1 MQSYIFLILS
11 LCFSAF
17 FSGMEIA
24 FVSSNKLRF
33 ELESKEKSITAKVMR
48 FFYKHPQQYITTMLV
63 GNNIC
68 LVVFSMLM
76 AEWLEPSFRLFVQ
89 EDLLISLLQ
98 SIVATVIVLFIG
110 EFFPK
115 TIFRLNPNLWLN
127 IFSPFLFVI
136 YVLLYPITILATWI
150 SVGGLRLFGVKLDDK
165 VDDITFSR
173 TDLIYLLQES
183 YDSQETIEDVE
194 AEVKIFQN
202 ALDFSKIKL
211 RDCCIPRTE
220 IVALPDTSAVEEL
233 RTRFIETGLS
243 KILIYTKDID
253 HIIGYIHSS
262 EMFNHKEEW
271 KKHINQVPIVPENM
285 AAQRLMKMFMQ
296 EKKSIAV
303 VVDEFGGTAGIVTL
317 EDIMEEIFGDIK
329 DEHDL
334 REYVAKKIND
344 NEFVLSGRLEVE
356 KVNEQF
362 GLDLPESDQYE
373 TIAGLIL
380 EHCGHFPKVNEVI
393 RVRKFT
399 FKCVKMADNRIEL
412 VKLFC

>member
-1 MQSYIFLILS
+1 MHSYIFLILS

-76 AEWLEPSFRLFVQ
+76 AEWLEPAFRLFVQ

-173 TDLIYLLQES
+173 TDLMYLLQES

-233 RTRFIETGLS
+233 MTRFIETGLS

>member
-24 FVSSNKLRF
+24 FVSSNKLRV

-173 TDLIYLLQES
+173 TDLMYLLQES

>member
-1 MQSYIFLILS
+1 MHSYILIILS
-11 LCFSAF
+11 LCLSAF

-33 ELESKEKSITAKVMR
+33 ELEKREKSITAKVMG
-48 FFYKHPQQYITTMLV
+48 FFYRHPQQYITTMLV

-76 AEWLEPSFRLFVQ
+76 AEWLEPYFRMFIT

-127 IFSPFLFVI
+127 VFSLFLFVI
-136 YVLLYPITILATWI
+136 YVLLYPITIFTTWI
-150 SVGGLRLFGVKLDDK
+150 SVGGLRLFGVKLDEK

-173 TDLIYLLQES
+173 TDLMYLLQES
-183 YDSQETIEDVE
+183 YDSQETIENVE

-202 ALDFSKIKL
+202 VLDFSKIKL

-220 IVALPDTSAVEEL
+220 IVALPDTIAVEEL
-233 RTRFIETGLS
+233 KNKFIETGLS
-243 KILIYTKDID
+243 KILIYTTDID

-271 KKHINQVPIVPENM
+271 RQHVNQVPIVPENM
-285 AAQRLMKMFMQ
+285 AAQKLMKMFMQ

-329 DEHDL
+329 DEHDV

-344 NEFVLSGRLEVE
+344 HEFVLSGRLEVE

-362 GLDLPESDQYE
+362 NLELPESDQYE

-380 EHCGHFPKVNEVI
+380 EHCGHFPKVNELI
-393 RVRKFT
+393 RVDKFT
-399 FKCVKMADNRIEL
+399 FKCVKMADNRIDL

>member
-173 TDLIYLLQES
+173 TDLMYLLQES

-211 RDCCIPRTE
+211 RDCYIPRTE

>member
-1 MQSYIFLILS
+1 
-11 LCFSAF
+11 
-17 FSGMEIA
+17 MEIA

-173 TDLIYLLQES
+173 TDLMYLLQES

>member
-127 IFSPFLFVI
+127 IFAPFLFVI

-173 TDLIYLLQES
+173 TDLMYLLQES

>member
-1 MQSYIFLILS
+1 MYSYILLILS

-33 ELESKEKSITAKVMR
+33 ELESKEKSITARVMR
-48 FFYKHPQQYITTMLV
+48 FFYKRPQQYITTMLV
-63 GNNIC
+63 GNNVC

-127 IFSPFLFVI
+127 IFAPFLFVI
-136 YVLLYPITILATWI
+136 YVLLYPVTIFATWI
-150 SVGGLRLFGVKLDDK
+150 SVGSLRLFGVKLDDK

-173 TDLIYLLQES
+173 SDLMYLLQES

-220 IVALPDTSAVEEL
+220 IVALPDTTAVEEL

-344 NEFVLSGRLEVE
+344 NEYVLSGRLEVE

-399 FKCVKMADNRIEL
+399 FKCVKMADNRIDL

>member
-1 MQSYIFLILS
+1 MHSYIFLILS

-136 YVLLYPITILATWI
+136 YVLLYPITIFATWI

-173 TDLIYLLQES
+173 TDLMYLLQES

>member
-1 MQSYIFLILS
+1 MHSYIFLILS

-127 IFSPFLFVI
+127 IFAPFLFVI

-173 TDLIYLLQES
+173 TDLMYLLQES

>member
-1 MQSYIFLILS
+1 MHSYIFLILS

-127 IFSPFLFVI
+127 IFAPFLFVI

-173 TDLIYLLQES
+173 TDLMYLLQES

-399 FKCVKMADNRIEL
+399 FKCVKMADNRIDL

>member
-1 MQSYIFLILS
+1 M
-11 LCFSAF
+11 
-17 FSGMEIA
+17 
-24 FVSSNKLRF
+24 
-33 ELESKEKSITAKVMR
+33 
-48 FFYKHPQQYITTMLV
+48 
-63 GNNIC
+63 
-68 LVVFSMLM
+68 
-76 AEWLEPSFRLFVQ
+76 
-89 EDLLISLLQ
+89 
-98 SIVATVIVLFIG
+98 
-110 EFFPK
+110 
-115 TIFRLNPNLWLN
+115 
-127 IFSPFLFVI
+127 
-136 YVLLYPITILATWI
+136 
-150 SVGGLRLFGVKLDDK
+150 GGLRLFGVKLDDK

-173 TDLIYLLQES
+173 TDLMYLLQES

>member
-1 MQSYIFLILS
+1 MDSYILLIVS
-11 LCFSAF
+11 LLFSAF

-33 ELESKEKSITAKVMR
+33 ELEKREKSLTAKVMD
-48 FFYKHPQQYITTMLV
+48 FFYKRPQQYITTMLV

-76 AEWLEPSFRLFVQ
+76 AEWLEPFFRSYIQ

-127 IFSPFLFVI
+127 IFAPFLFVV
-136 YVLLYPITILATWI
+136 YVLLSPITILSTWI
-150 SVGGLRLFGVKLDDK
+150 SIGGLKLVGAK
-165 VDDITFSR
+165 VPKQAEDITFSR
-173 TDLIYLLQES
+173 VDLMYLLQES
-183 YDSQETIEDVE
+183 YDPETAPEEVE
-194 AEVKIFQN
+194 TEVKIFQN

-211 RDCCIPRTE
+211 RDCYIPRTE
-220 IVALPDTSAVEEL
+220 VVALPDTTNVEYL
-233 RTRFIETGLS
+233 KNKFIETGLS
-243 KILIYTKDID
+243 KILIYNKDID

-262 EMFNHKEEW
+262 EMFHHKDEW
-271 KKHINQVPIVPENM
+271 KDYINQVPIVPENM

-317 EDIMEEIFGDIK
+317 EDIMEEILGDIK
-329 DEHDL
+329 DEHDT
-334 REYVAKKIND
+334 REYVARQL
-344 NEFVLSGRLEVE
+344 NEKEYILSGRLEVE
-356 KVNEQF
+356 RVNEQF
-362 GLDLPESDQYE
+362 GLNLPESDQYE

-380 EHCGHFPKVNEVI
+380 EYSGRFPKINETVK
-393 RVRKFT
+393 VDKFV
-399 FKCVKMADNRIEL
+399 FKCIKMADNRIEL

>member
-1 MQSYIFLILS
+1 MHSYIFLILS

-173 TDLIYLLQES
+173 TDLMYLLQES

-393 RVRKFT
+393 RVKKFT

>member
-1 MQSYIFLILS
+1 MHSYIFLILS

-173 TDLIYLLQES
+173 TDLMYLLQES

-303 VVDEFGGTAGIVTL
+303 VVDEFGGTAPPDRDKMV
-317 EDIMEEIFGDIK
+317 DSP
-329 DEHDL
+329 
-334 REYVAKKIND
+334 A
-344 NEFVLSGRLEVE
+344 LSGR
-356 KVNEQF
+356 
-362 GLDLPESDQYE
+362 GSRSSWR
-373 TIAGLIL
+373 TSG
-380 EHCGHFPKVNEVI
+380 
-393 RVRKFT
+393 
-399 FKCVKMADNRIEL
+399 
-412 VKLFC
+412 

>member
-1 MQSYIFLILS
+1 MHSYIFLILS

-173 TDLIYLLQES
+173 TDLMYLLQES

>member
-1 MQSYIFLILS
+1 MYSYILLILS

-33 ELESKEKSITAKVMR
+33 ELESKEKSITARVMR
-48 FFYKHPQQYITTMLV
+48 FFYKRPQQYITTMLV
-63 GNNIC
+63 GNNVC

-127 IFSPFLFVI
+127 IFAPFLFVI
-136 YVLLYPITILATWI
+136 YVLLYPVTIFATWI
-150 SVGGLRLFGVKLDDK
+150 SVGSLRLFGVKLDDK

-173 TDLIYLLQES
+173 SDLMYLLQES

-220 IVALPDTSAVEEL
+220 IVALPDTTVVEEL

-344 NEFVLSGRLEVE
+344 NEYVLSGRLEVE

-399 FKCVKMADNRIEL
+399 FKCVKMADNRIDL

>member
-1 MQSYIFLILS
+1 MTNYILLIVS
-11 LCFSAF
+11 LLFSAF

-33 ELESKEKSITAKVMR
+33 ELEKKERSITAKVLG
-48 FFYKHPQQYITTMLV
+48 FFYRHPQQYITTMLV

-68 LVVFSMLM
+68 LVVFSILM
-76 AEWLEPSFRLFVQ
+76 AKWLEPYFRIFVT
-89 EDLLISLLQ
+89 EDLVISLLQ
-98 SIVATVIVLFIG
+98 SVVATIIVLFIG

-127 IFSPFLFVI
+127 LFAPFLFVVYI
-136 YVLLYPITILATWI
+136 LLYPITLFTTWI
-150 SVGGLRLFGVKLDDK
+150 SVSGLRLFGVKLKDK

-173 TDLIYLLQES
+173 TDLMYLLQES
-183 YDSQETIEDVE
+183 YDPQDDTEDVE

-220 IVALPDTSAVEEL
+220 IVALPDTSVVDEL
-233 RTRFIETGLS
+233 KNKFIETGLS

-271 KKHINQVPIVPENM
+271 KEHINQVLIVPENM

-334 REYVAKKIND
+334 REYVAKKITE

-356 KVNEQF
+356 RVNEQF
-362 GLDLPESDQYE
+362 GLELPESDQYE

-380 EHCGHFPKVNEVI
+380 ENCGHFPKVNELIKVG
-393 RVRKFT
+393 KFT
-399 FKCVKMADNRIEL
+399 FKCVKMVDNRIDL